1 MRRQAGAPLFYFY
14 KERLGTKS
22 PPHPTRLRRPTYGL
36 WWLRLDLTEQS
47 PGLFDPQGEGFG
59 GGKAPS
65 RLQTHPSQPAQLGGG
80 PLRALVHGPQA
91 RQKKERPP
99 AGSPPTRKGGSRE
112 EEPLPPWCS
121 FLRLSSKESRAPRR
135 SRRGPRGAAPQGGF
149 GATYPKGTYPP
160 FPGEEPLISPG
171 AAAGY
176 PLPGTP
182 GRGTPP
188 GAGRPPGPS
197 TAGGC
202 PRGLSWRRSPCASRR

>member
-1 MRRQAGAPLFYFY
+1 MLRPIWDAFSSKKYAEKAFYERKSPNQGTKMGSEIAPRPGQCGTNAKTSERQQAGY
-14 KERLGTKS
+14 K
-22 PPHPTRLRRPTYGL
+22 TRG
-36 WWLRLDLTEQS
+36 
-47 PGLFDPQGEGFG
+47 PG
-59 GGKAPS
+59 AC
-65 RLQTHPSQPAQLGGG
+65 
-80 PLRALVHGPQA
+80 
-91 RQKKERPP
+91 
-99 AGSPPTRKGGSRE
+99 
-112 EEPLPPWCS
+112 PWCS
-121 FLRLSSKESRAPRR
+121 FLRLSSKKAGLPRR

-176 PLPGTP
+176 PPPKTP

-202 PRGLSWRRSPCASRR
+202 PRDLSWRRSPCASRR